1 MAKNVSAWKSRWN
14 IRQFQFFGG
23 APVTTY
29 RELRRYAN
37 LDKAKFMDY
46 CLQLTRKELNGIYD
60 EMTADLHG
68 PRWPAVK
75 QKTKELLVRISAG
88 YQPKIENKDGS
99 VAETMQSADSGNWHG
114 YVMGQGGPFVR
125 REDLIVRNVYQV
137 TPYGS
142 PYGEAVSKIEGFSAA
157 GEFVKTRLRTWTIQ
171 KKSELNEEAEAG
183 ALAPASDL
191 DLAGSSA
198 ASRSS
203 VNNCTPTSGGD
214 LTDEIEKVIGR
225 NAEFSGH
232 AIKSLLK
239 GGNLSVGDGRSIKLR
254 GGEIDENGDRRPLQL
269 VEYEN
274 QHEDM
279 SWLDFKGWPDEEKK
293 QNNQAINTNN
303 HSCHLSPNLIGMTT
317 ATH

>member
-1 MAKNVSAWKSRWN
+1 MDYRPRCDVKQIDPEMGGSATGYIAKYISKNIDGYAMDDELADETVSINPETGEKEGKKAKDMAKNVSAWKSRWN

-114 YVMGQGGPFVR
+114 YVMGGQGGPFVR

-183 ALAPASDL
+183 
-191 DLAGSSA
+191 GS
-198 ASRSS
+198 
-203 VNNCTPTSGGD
+203 C
-214 LTDEIEKVIGR
+214 
-225 NAEFSGH
+225 
-232 AIKSLLK
+232 
-239 GGNLSVGDGRSIKLR
+239 
-254 GGEIDENGDRRPLQL
+254 
-269 VEYEN
+269 
-274 QHEDM
+274 
-279 SWLDFKGWPDEEKK
+279 
-293 QNNQAINTNN
+293 
-303 HSCHLSPNLIGMTT
+303 SCF
-317 ATH
+317 